1 MIMEINNRL
10 RHKISGYRSKWG
22 YPFFRNLASVLL
34 WMLLLVPSAGFAQ
47 KKEIQLAKDQVK
59 SGKNLPQA
67 QASMQKLLADSANQN
82 NKKIWNLY
90 FDAVRKQYE
99 QGNEKLY
106 LKQKYDTA
114 QLFNFTR
121 QLFEIA
127 QQFDSVEMVPNKKGK
142 VEIEFRKQ
150 HADYLS
156 HIRTNLFNGGLWFL
170 GKKKYA
176 DSYKFFDRYI
186 DCANQPL
193 FQSYDYSQKD
203 KHLPLAAYYAVY
215 SGYKMKDSKATLHH
229 SYVALKDTVHYN
241 YMLQYLAE
249 TYYLEKDTARYL
261 ASLKEGFERV
271 PTFPY
276 FFPRLVEFYVDIN
289 QLDSAMAVVDKA
301 LTIVPDSDM
310 YLVAK
315 SNILFEQSK
324 LQECIKVSDKA
335 ISVNEELADPY
346 YNAGICY
353 FNMAVEQDKSSQTS
367 RKVREQVDANYRK
380 ALPYLVKYRKLQPDE
395 QSKWAFPL
403 YTIYLNLNM
412 GKEFDEID
420 KIMKKK

>member
-22 YPFFRNLASVLL
+22 YPFFRNLANVLL

-127 QQFDSVEMVPNKKGK
+127 QQF
-142 VEIEFRKQ
+142 
-150 HADYLS
+150 
-156 HIRTNLFNGGLWFL
+156 
-170 GKKKYA
+170 
-176 DSYKFFDRYI
+176 
-186 DCANQPL
+186 ANQPL
-193 FQSYDYSQKD
+193 FQSYNYSLKD

-215 SGYKMKDSKATLHH
+215 SGYKMKDPKATLHH

-249 TYYLEKDTARYL
+249 TYYLEKDTVRYL

-301 LTIVPDSDM
+301 LTIVPDSDT

-420 KIMKKK
+420 KIMKKR

>member
-1 MIMEINNRL
+1 MLRIACLYRTGELGSRLFSYPLVGGSQSMYINGTSVKALMWQAPVWMYGTSPWMKKHRLKYRLSKEYELCALLLDKKLDEFVRKLVKYHELTKLPTHYKEAILLYCHLRTHPIVEFHDNVMDADFSDYQSMERKYSNPVERQSVLRDDTATHIGTIMIMEINNRL

-22 YPFFRNLASVLL
+22 YPFSASWRVSI
-34 WMLLLVPSAGFAQ
+34 VDAPSCAICGLCP
-47 KKEIQLAKDQVK
+47 EEGNTIGEGSVK

-170 GKKKYA
+170 GRKYA
-176 DSYKFFDRYI
+176 DSI
-186 DCANQPL
+186 
-193 FQSYDYSQKD
+193 SS
-203 KHLPLAAYYAVY
+203 
-215 SGYKMKDSKATLHH
+215 S
-229 SYVALKDTVHYN
+229 TV
-241 YMLQYLAE
+241 
-249 TYYLEKDTARYL
+249 
-261 ASLKEGFERV
+261 
-271 PTFPY
+271 
-276 FFPRLVEFYVDIN
+276 I
-289 QLDSAMAVVDKA
+289 
-301 LTIVPDSDM
+301 
-310 YLVAK
+310 
-315 SNILFEQSK
+315 
-324 LQECIKVSDKA
+324 
-335 ISVNEELADPY
+335 
-346 YNAGICY
+346 
-353 FNMAVEQDKSSQTS
+353 
-367 RKVREQVDANYRK
+367 
-380 ALPYLVKYRKLQPDE
+380 
-395 QSKWAFPL
+395 
-403 YTIYLNLNM
+403 
-412 GKEFDEID
+412 
-420 KIMKKK
+420 

>member
-10 RHKISGYRSKWG
+10 RHKRLRYSSKWG
-22 YPFFRNLASVLL
+22 FPFFRNLAYAML

-176 DSYKFFDRYI
+176 DSY
-186 DCANQPL
+186 
-193 FQSYDYSQKD
+193 
-203 KHLPLAAYYAVY
+203 
-215 SGYKMKDSKATLHH
+215 KATLHH

-420 KIMKKK
+420 KIMKKR

>member
-67 QASMQKLLADSANQN
+67 QASMQKLLADSANQS

-142 VEIEFRKQ
+142 VDIEFRKQ

-156 HIRTNLFNGGLWFL
+156 HIL
-170 GKKKYA
+170 
-176 DSYKFFDRYI
+176 
-186 DCANQPL
+186 
-193 FQSYDYSQKD
+193 
-203 KHLPLAAYYAVY
+203 
-215 SGYKMKDSKATLHH
+215 
-229 SYVALKDTVHYN
+229 
-241 YMLQYLAE
+241 
-249 TYYLEKDTARYL
+249 
-261 ASLKEGFERV
+261 SL
-271 PTFPY
+271 
-276 FFPRLVEFYVDIN
+276 IH
-289 QLDSAMAVVDKA
+289 
-301 LTIVPDSDM
+301 I
-310 YLVAK
+310 
-315 SNILFEQSK
+315 
-324 LQECIKVSDKA
+324 
-335 ISVNEELADPY
+335 
-346 YNAGICY
+346 
-353 FNMAVEQDKSSQTS
+353 
-367 RKVREQVDANYRK
+367 
-380 ALPYLVKYRKLQPDE
+380 
-395 QSKWAFPL
+395 
-403 YTIYLNLNM
+403 
-412 GKEFDEID
+412 
-420 KIMKKK
+420 

>member
-1 MIMEINNRL
+1 M
-10 RHKISGYRSKWG
+10 
-22 YPFFRNLASVLL
+22 
-34 WMLLLVPSAGFAQ
+34 
-47 KKEIQLAKDQVK
+47 
-59 SGKNLPQA
+59 
-67 QASMQKLLADSANQN
+67 
-82 NKKIWNLY
+82 
-90 FDAVRKQYE
+90 
-99 QGNEKLY
+99 
-106 LKQKYDTA
+106 
-114 QLFNFTR
+114 
-121 QLFEIA
+121 
-127 QQFDSVEMVPNKKGK
+127 
-142 VEIEFRKQ
+142 
-150 HADYLS
+150 
-156 HIRTNLFNGGLWFL
+156 

-193 FQSYDYSQKD
+193 FQSYDYSLKD

-215 SGYKMKDSKATLHH
+215 SGYKMKDPKATLHH

-301 LTIVPDSDM
+301 LTIVPDSDT

-367 RKVREQVDANYRK
+367 RKV
-380 ALPYLVKYRKLQPDE
+380 LSL
-395 QSKWAFPL
+395 
-403 YTIYLNLNM
+403 IH
-412 GKEFDEID
+412 I
-420 KIMKKK
+420 

>member
-114 QLFNFTR
+114 QLLQFHR

-142 VEIEFRKQ
+142 VEIEFR
-150 HADYLS
+150 
-156 HIRTNLFNGGLWFL
+156 
-170 GKKKYA
+170 
-176 DSYKFFDRYI
+176 
-186 DCANQPL
+186 
-193 FQSYDYSQKD
+193 
-203 KHLPLAAYYAVY
+203 
-215 SGYKMKDSKATLHH
+215 
-229 SYVALKDTVHYN
+229 
-241 YMLQYLAE
+241 
-249 TYYLEKDTARYL
+249 
-261 ASLKEGFERV
+261 
-271 PTFPY
+271 
-276 FFPRLVEFYVDIN
+276 
-289 QLDSAMAVVDKA
+289 
-301 LTIVPDSDM
+301 
-310 YLVAK
+310 
-315 SNILFEQSK
+315 
-324 LQECIKVSDKA
+324 
-335 ISVNEELADPY
+335 
-346 YNAGICY
+346 
-353 FNMAVEQDKSSQTS
+353 
-367 RKVREQVDANYRK
+367 
-380 ALPYLVKYRKLQPDE
+380 
-395 QSKWAFPL
+395 
-403 YTIYLNLNM
+403 
-412 GKEFDEID
+412 
-420 KIMKKK
+420 

>member
-1 MIMEINNRL
+1 MEINNRL

-67 QASMQKLLADSANQN
+67 QASMQKLLADSANRS
-82 NKKIWNLY
+82 NKKIWSLY

-176 DSYKFFDRYI
+176 DSYKFFDR
-186 DCANQPL
+186 
-193 FQSYDYSQKD
+193 
-203 KHLPLAAYYAVY
+203 
-215 SGYKMKDSKATLHH
+215 
-229 SYVALKDTVHYN
+229 
-241 YMLQYLAE
+241 
-249 TYYLEKDTARYL
+249 
-261 ASLKEGFERV
+261 
-271 PTFPY
+271 
-276 FFPRLVEFYVDIN
+276 
-289 QLDSAMAVVDKA
+289 
-301 LTIVPDSDM
+301 
-310 YLVAK
+310 
-315 SNILFEQSK
+315 
-324 LQECIKVSDKA
+324 
-335 ISVNEELADPY
+335 
-346 YNAGICY
+346 
-353 FNMAVEQDKSSQTS
+353 
-367 RKVREQVDANYRK
+367 
-380 ALPYLVKYRKLQPDE
+380 
-395 QSKWAFPL
+395 
-403 YTIYLNLNM
+403 
-412 GKEFDEID
+412 
-420 KIMKKK
+420 

>member
-22 YPFFRNLASVLL
+22 YPFFRNFASVLL

-82 NKKIWNLY
+82 NKKIWSLY

-193 FQSYDYSQKD
+193 FQSYDYSLKD

-215 SGYKMKDSKATLHH
+215 SGYKMKDPKATLHH
-229 SYVALKDTVHYN
+229 SYV
-241 YMLQYLAE
+241 
-249 TYYLEKDTARYL
+249 
-261 ASLKEGFERV
+261 S
-271 PTFPY
+271 
-276 FFPRLVEFYVDIN
+276 
-289 QLDSAMAVVDKA
+289 
-301 LTIVPDSDM
+301 
-310 YLVAK
+310 
-315 SNILFEQSK
+315 
-324 LQECIKVSDKA
+324 
-335 ISVNEELADPY
+335 
-346 YNAGICY
+346 
-353 FNMAVEQDKSSQTS
+353 
-367 RKVREQVDANYRK
+367 
-380 ALPYLVKYRKLQPDE
+380 
-395 QSKWAFPL
+395 
-403 YTIYLNLNM
+403 
-412 GKEFDEID
+412 
-420 KIMKKK
+420 